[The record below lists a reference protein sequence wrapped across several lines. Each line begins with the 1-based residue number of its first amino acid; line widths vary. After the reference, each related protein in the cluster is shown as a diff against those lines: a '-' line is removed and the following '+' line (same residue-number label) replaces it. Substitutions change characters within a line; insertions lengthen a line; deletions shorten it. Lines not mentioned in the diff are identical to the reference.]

1 MKEFEI
7 YNVNT
12 QKTSIIFGYNEKDAF
27 RRYPELNNSEWVV
40 TYVEYID

>member
-12 QKTSIIFGYNEKDAF
+12 QERNIMFGYNEKDAF
-27 RRYPELNNSEWVV
+27 RRYFQFNNSEWVV
-40 TYVEYID
+40 SHVEYID

>member
-12 QKTSIIFGYNEKDAF
+12 QETNVIFGYNEKDAF
-27 RRYPELNNSEWVV
+27 RRYPHFNNSDWVV
-40 TYVEYID
+40 THVEYID